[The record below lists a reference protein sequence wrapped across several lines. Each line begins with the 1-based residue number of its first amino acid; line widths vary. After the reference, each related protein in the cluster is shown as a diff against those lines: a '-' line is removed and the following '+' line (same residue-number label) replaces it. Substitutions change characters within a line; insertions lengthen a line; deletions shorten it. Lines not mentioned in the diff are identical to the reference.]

1 MHIQKKVLLGA
12 FIAAGIFLSGCMTF
26 EVGSNASET
35 QESYN
40 NSEIVH
46 GSIYGYRW
54 REYHVQKCDD
64 GPLARVEYNFN
75 WIELLASSLSL
86 GFYVPQTVEWW
97 CDDSIT
103 VDDEDEPGLNP
114 TDELRRQR

>member
-1 MHIQKKVLLGA
+1 MQVHNRALSMVLL
-12 FIAAGIFLSGCMTF
+12 AAGLLLSGCMTF
-26 EVGSNASET
+26 EVDSNASIT
-35 QESYN
+35 TESSN
-40 NSEIVH
+40 GSEIVH
-46 GSIYGYRW
+46 GSIYGYKW

-97 CDDSIT
+97 CDDSAIQ
-103 VDDEDEPGLNP
+103 DDEDDPGLDPDNEFR
-114 TDELRRQR
+114 T